1 MENMTLFDGSYP
13 FKRKFYYTLYN
24 FTQQKCKNVLFLLG
38 PRKCGK
44 TVALL
49 QLKETLGTGAKYIN
63 FKASDGVNTAR
74 EIKSAIE
81 SNKDII
87 FLIDEITYLE
97 CADRAIADW
106 AEVLTE
112 VPNCKTKLIIT
123 GSQMVAIKAWGFRA
137 FSILAAYEEI
147 SFINYAEWCD
157 YKGLSITQESFND
170 FVLNSKEFTKIDSVR
185 NYLES
190 CLDETIISN
199 SKSLNI
205 IFNNDCEGLTVKI
218 LIAVMYT
225 TMFTLHNHV
234 NFATFRKATRLE
246 DDIHYWFG
254 QTNLDENVL
263 DKLVANYYY
272 LKGLDFQIFRK
283 SILFL
288 LQAGLITVTYF
299 SEGIRDQADVES
311 DLLQKESSL
320 FSSIEDFFLNCNV
333 CIKYPLFYVCVLQE
347 LVGTV
352 ELGGSLL
359 GSIVEC
365 YIRGLLGRFSTEYRN
380 KDAEIDYVAYFERMA
395 IEITISNKKM
405 SGTSLSTL
413 DNTWKKILLTK
424 DIKDYTN
431 GVLRVPYYDFIAK
444 LCGKEKL

>member
-1 MENMTLFDGSYP
+1 MENMTLFNGSYP
-13 FKRKFYYTLYN
+13 FKRKFYYTLYK
-24 FTQQKCKNVLFLLG
+24 FTQQRCKNVLFLLG

-49 QLKETLGTGAKYIN
+49 QLKETIGTCAQYVN
-63 FKASDGVNTAR
+63 FKASADVNTAR

-106 AEVLTE
+106 AEALTE
-112 VPNCKTKLIIT
+112 TPNCKAKLIIT

-170 FVLNSKEFTKIDSVR
+170 FVLNSKEFTKIDSVK

-199 SKSLNI
+199 SKSLNV
-205 IFNNDCEGLTVKI
+205 IFNNDCKGLTTKI

-234 NFATFRKATRLE
+234 NYATYRKATRLE
-246 DDIHYWFG
+246 DDISYWFG
-254 QTNLDENVL
+254 QTNLDEKVL
-263 DKLVANYYY
+263 DNLVANYYF

-283 SILFL
+283 SISFL
-288 LQAGLITVTYF
+288 LQTGLITVTYF
-299 SEGIRDQADVES
+299 SEGIQDQADVES

-320 FSSIEDFFLNCNV
+320 FNSIEDFFHYCNV
-333 CIKYPLFYVCVLQE
+333 CIKYPLFYVCILQE
-347 LVGTV
+347 LIGTV
-352 ELGGSLL
+352 ELNGSLL

-365 YIRGLLGRFSTEYRN
+365 YVRGLLSKFSFEY
-380 KDAEIDYVAYFERMA
+380 KTAMEEVDYVDYNNKVA
-395 IEITISNKKM
+395 IEISISNKKIGATHLGVLE
-405 SGTSLSTL
+405 SK
-413 DNTWKKILLTK
+413 WQKILLTK
-424 DIKDYTN
+424 DLNKEVN
-431 GVLRVPYYDFIAK
+431 GIQEIPYYEYIAQ
-444 LCGKEKL
+444 LCNGK